1 MQGHRA
7 TKRKIDRETGRQGD
21 KEKRRQG
28 DRKTERY
35 KVMNQKRKYTKR

>member
-35 KVMNQKRKYTKR
+35 KVTNQKRKYTER